1 MSKSEVHI
9 LGPNK
14 LQNALMAS
22 YLENETGSP
31 CFYSK
36 DMKLSSALN
45 GGERCLV
52 LWDCTGSA
60 VGNLLTQL
68 DTEFESGSAGIFPAL
83 FNAALDRKSYKVHRA
98 AVLRGIRGIFFE
110 DDPPE
115 VFAKGVSIILKGE
128 HWLSRDFLKKC
139 VLERMDVI
147 DPSQEIRPRLTARE
161 KELLLLLAS
170 GASNE
175 EIAQKLCISYH
186 TVKTHLNNIYRKI
199 RAENRLQAAFWASRN
214 L

>member
-9 LGPNK
+9 LGPHK

-22 YLENETGSP
+22 YLESETGLP

-36 DMKLSSALN
+36 DMNLSSALN
-45 GGERCLV
+45 DGDTSLV
-52 LWDCTGSA
+52 LWDCTGSI
-60 VGNLLTQL
+60 VDDLLTQL
-68 DTEFESGSAGIFPAL
+68 DTEFESGCAKILPAL
-83 FNAALDRKSYKVHRA
+83 FNAALDRKTYKVHRA
-98 AVLRGIRGIFFE
+98 AVIRGIRGIFFE

-115 VFAKGVSIILKGE
+115 VFAKGVSAILKGE

-175 EIAQKLCISYH
+175 EIAHKLCISYH
-186 TVKTHLNNIYRKI
+186 TVKSHLNNIYKKI